1 MKKLFLSWMLVLGII
16 QTHAQFFN
24 EEVKQLYNRAVEK
37 NDTLQLYH
45 LQKEQTG
52 VDIQSARF
60 NYLPKVAFT
69 GTYTRLNDDIVFPEN
84 LQTLLMGTQAL
95 LIKEKIG
102 LDFNSSLPPG
112 VELQQVDPIQRKNI
126 LKANVNAQWLL
137 FSGFKVSNA
146 VKAYQHQQS
155 AYDQLSAKQQT
166 KLWLDIAAV
175 YDKMALI
182 NRSDAIIHSSEK
194 MLQEQT
200 RFVMAAIQ
208 NGLATPLE
216 RKRIELAQ
224 QKLDMKKLENKTN
237 MQLLRYKMHQL
248 TDIAEEELQIL
259 HPELIPAVY
268 TTTDVAD
275 TRPEI
280 KALDEGIAATRY
292 MQKAAL
298 ADYVPKVA
306 AFGQY
311 ELRDK
316 DLSLLDPVWYA
327 GVRLQWNLFDGFAAR
342 NNARKAQLQR
352 QQLEVQKKAARDMIT
367 LGQDK
372 LKEDYLLAT
381 QKLTLKQAEI
391 KLTEDTYDFVNK
403 QYQNGLSS
411 LNDVLDAMNDIE
423 KAKFDYQQALYEQ
436 RQAGLKAADINGTLL
451 NNL

>member
-1 MKKLFLSWMLVLGII
+1 MKKLFLSWVLLLGII

-24 EEVKQLYNRAVEK
+24 EEVKQLYSRAVEK

-112 VELQQVDPIQRKNI
+112 IELQQVDPIQRKNI

-137 FSGFKVSNA
+137 FSGFKVGNA

-166 KLWLDIAAV
+166 KLWLDIAEV

-182 NRSDAIIHSSEK
+182 NSSDAIIHSSEQ

-237 MQLLRYKMHQL
+237 MQLLRFKMHQL
-248 TDIAEEELQIL
+248 TGVAEEELQIL
-259 HPELIPAVY
+259 HPELIPAAY
-268 TTTDVAD
+268 TATDVAD

-352 QQLEVQKKAARDMIT
+352 QQLEVQKKAAQDMIT

-372 LKEDYLLAT
+372 LREDYLLAT

-391 KLTEDTYDFVNK
+391 KLTEDTYDFVDK

-423 KAKFDYQQALYEQ
+423 KSKFDYQQALYEQ

>member
-1 MKKLFLSWMLVLGII
+1 MKKLFLSWVLILGII

-112 VELQQVDPIQRKNI
+112 IELQQVDPIQRKNI

-137 FSGFKVSNA
+137 FSGFKVGNA
-146 VKAYQHQQS
+146 VKAYRHQQS

-166 KLWLDIAAV
+166 KLWLDIAEV

-182 NRSDAIIHSSEK
+182 NSSDAIIHSSEK

-200 RFVMAAIQ
+200 RFVMTAIQ

-237 MQLLRYKMHQL
+237 MQLLRFKMHQL
-248 TDIAEEELQIL
+248 TGVAEEELQIL
-259 HPELIPAVY
+259 HPELIPAAY
-268 TTTDVAD
+268 TATDVAD

-352 QQLEVQKKAARDMIT
+352 QQLEVQKKAAQDMIT

-372 LKEDYLLAT
+372 LREDYLLAT

-423 KAKFDYQQALYEQ
+423 KSKFDYQQALYEQ

>member
-1 MKKLFLSWMLVLGII
+1 MKKLFLSWVLILGII

-45 LQKEQTG
+45 LQKEKTG

-112 VELQQVDPIQRKNI
+112 IELQQVDPIQRKNI

-137 FSGFKVSNA
+137 FSGFKVGNA
-146 VKAYQHQQS
+146 VKAYRHQQS

-166 KLWLDIAAV
+166 KLWLDIAEV

-182 NRSDAIIHSSEK
+182 NSSDAIIHSSEK

-200 RFVMAAIQ
+200 RFVMTAIQ

-237 MQLLRYKMHQL
+237 MQLLRFKMHQL
-248 TDIAEEELQIL
+248 TGVAEEELQIL
-259 HPELIPAVY
+259 HPELIPAAY
-268 TTTDVAD
+268 TATDVAD

-352 QQLEVQKKAARDMIT
+352 QQLEVQKKAAQDMIT

-372 LKEDYLLAT
+372 LREDYLLAT

-423 KAKFDYQQALYEQ
+423 KSKFDYQQALYEQ

>member
-1 MKKLFLSWMLVLGII
+1 MKKLFLSWVLLLGII

-24 EEVKQLYNRAVEK
+24 EEVKQLYSRAVEK

-112 VELQQVDPIQRKNI
+112 IELQQVDPIQRKNI

-137 FSGFKVSNA
+137 FSGFKVGNA
-146 VKAYQHQQS
+146 VKAYRHQQS

-166 KLWLDIAAV
+166 KLWLDIAEV

-182 NRSDAIIHSSEK
+182 NSSDAIIHSSEQ

-237 MQLLRYKMHQL
+237 MQLLRFKMHQL
-248 TDIAEEELQIL
+248 TGVAEEELQIL
-259 HPELIPAVY
+259 HPELIPAAY
-268 TTTDVAD
+268 TATDVAD

-352 QQLEVQKKAARDMIT
+352 QQLEVQKKAAQDMIT

-372 LKEDYLLAT
+372 LREDYLLAT

-423 KAKFDYQQALYEQ
+423 KSKFDYQQALYEQ

>member
-1 MKKLFLSWMLVLGII
+1 MKKLFLSWVLLLGII

-24 EEVKQLYNRAVEK
+24 KEVKQLYSRAVEK

-137 FSGFKVSNA
+137 FSGFKVGNA
-146 VKAYQHQQS
+146 VKAYRHQQS

-166 KLWLDIAAV
+166 KLWLDIAEV

-182 NRSDAIIHSSEK
+182 NSSDAIIHSSEK

-200 RFVMAAIQ
+200 RFVMTAIQ

-237 MQLLRYKMHQL
+237 MQLLRFKMHQL
-248 TDIAEEELQIL
+248 TGVAEEELQIL
-259 HPELIPAVY
+259 HPELIPAAY
-268 TTTDVAD
+268 TATDVAD

-352 QQLEVQKKAARDMIT
+352 QQLEVQKKAAQDMIT

-372 LKEDYLLAT
+372 LREDYLLAT

-423 KAKFDYQQALYEQ
+423 KSKFDYQQALYEQ